1 MCYNNIESGNDAKYL
16 KEKNSCWKEE
26 WNGMFI
32 GKRVEIRESTEI
44 ASVYQELSR
53 KDRLA
58 ADCLFQQRLYN
69 EAAYFYIQSMEKRVK
84 EFICKKIDVSKSYYA
99 DMLRGTGHSLENSI
113 EILITV
119 YCGNDAVLR
128 QQLETMLMEG
138 VLKQTRF
145 ERLNN
150 VLRYPNYNP
159 GKKCYTM
166 IEANYKDCE
175 ALKQMADQLQ
185 KMLDDIWKRI
195 I

>member
-1 MCYNNIESGNDAKYL
+1 MKSTKKLQQTRENQRKVRIAGNAL
-16 KEKNSCWKEE
+16 QREKECA
-26 WNGMFI
+26 I
-32 GKRVEIRESTEI
+32 
-44 ASVYQELSR
+44 
-53 KDRLA
+53 
-58 ADCLFQQRLYN
+58 
-69 EAAYFYIQSMEKRVK
+69 
-84 EFICKKIDVSKSYYA
+84 
-99 DMLRGTGHSLENSI
+99 
-113 EILITV
+113 ITS
-119 YCGNDAVLR
+119 NP
-128 QQLETMLMEG
+128 EMMLMEG

>member
-1 MCYNNIESGNDAKYL
+1 
-16 KEKNSCWKEE
+16 
-26 WNGMFI
+26 MFI

-128 QQLETMLMEG
+128 QQLETMLLEG

>member
-1 MCYNNIESGNDAKYL
+1 
-16 KEKNSCWKEE
+16 
-26 WNGMFI
+26 MFI

-113 EILITV
+113 EIHGL
-119 YCGNDAVLR
+119 ND
-128 QQLETMLMEG
+128 
-138 VLKQTRF
+138 
-145 ERLNN
+145 
-150 VLRYPNYNP
+150 
-159 GKKCYTM
+159 
-166 IEANYKDCE
+166 
-175 ALKQMADQLQ
+175 
-185 KMLDDIWKRI
+185 
-195 I
+195 